1 MTKTYSILF
10 AQDVPHYGFVE
21 IEAKDDA
28 QALRRA
34 KQYWRD
40 VQSGAEP
47 WPLDDAQYDSATS
60 ARICTIYD
68 DADREVTCDVRLDEY
83 MLMRARTARDERTFD
98 NAHSLFSALDAV
110 MHWWM
115 STAHTNHDEMPA
127 RIFDKATNVLAKV
140 KGGAELLQTKQ

>member
-1 MTKTYSILF
+1 MTYSILF

-34 KQYWRD
+34 KNYWRD
-40 VQSGAEP
+40 VHIGAEP
-47 WPLDDAQYDSATS
+47 WPLDDAQHDSATS

-68 DADREVTCDVRLDEY
+68 DTNREVICDVRLDKY
-83 MLMRARTARDERTFD
+83 MLMTARTARDERTFD
-98 NAHSLFSALDAV
+98 NAHALYRALAAV

-115 STAHTNHDEMPA
+115 NTDDDEMPVKL
-127 RIFDKATNVLAKV
+127 FDKAQGLIAKV
-140 KGGAELLQTKQ
+140 KGGAA